1 MPVSVAWLLVF
12 AMVLLMTIAQLLF
25 KAAAIHASENIS
37 FVDAWILNIWLS
49 VGIVATVVATLLW
62 FFSLKSLPLSVAYPW
77 TALIYVFT
85 PVASMYIYGDILSLQ
100 FFIGM
105 IMVVL
110 GVVITTSG
118 TCENNDEF

>member
-118 TCENNDEF
+118 TCENNDDF